1 MVLKTIFLAEPYL
14 FTSYRKC
21 RPGTLPTNESVCF
34 ELLGFDILI
43 DKNYKPRIIEVHSS
57 IAIFSDGNFLLGQSL
72 SEFRHG

>member
-21 RPGTLPTNESVCF
+21 RPGSLPINESVCF

-43 DKNYKPRIIEVHSS
+43 DKNFKPRIIEVHSF
-57 IAIFSDGNFLLGQSL
+57 ITVFFDGSFLLGQSL
-72 SEFRHG
+72 SEF